1 MTEQFLKNK
10 TAIFYLRMINDKW
23 RNQFYYDALN
33 KHAEGKVVL
42 DMGSGTGILSFYAL
56 EAGAKFVYAIEWSAA
71 AAELTYQVLKSK
83 FDTSKFTV
91 VTCDFWTN
99 NLNSNIIKHP
109 IDLLV
114 SETVGPGLFDQG
126 MIHTWHCIKPYLAPD
141 AISIPDT
148 LSCDVWVW
156 RKQLDSD
163 YLTALEPKFWS
174 NKLSN
179 DACISQDFV
188 TALTSQ
194 NRTDIPS
201 MQWININSIETD
213 PDDIYIDKV
222 LYRMDNLPAIDF
234 SSDTYPRHIK
244 PNISFDLDI
253 NAPVTIAVINKIS
266 FESQTLFIKDALH
279 LPWKYNPVFN
289 LNSVGKYH
297 VVYNNFDLKSHNEE
311 EWRIYY

>member
-10 TAIFYLRMINDKW
+10 IAVHYLLMIKDKR

-56 EAGAKFVYAIEWSAA
+56 EAGAKFVYAVERNPAV
-71 AAELTYQVLKSK
+71 AELTYQVLKSK
-83 FDTSKFTV
+83 FDPSKFTV
-91 VTCDFWTN
+91 IASNFWTN
-99 NLNSNIIKHP
+99 EFDSSVIKHP

-141 AISIPDT
+141 AVSIPDT
-148 LSCDVWVW
+148 LSCDVWIW

-163 YLTALEPKFWS
+163 YLTTLEPKFLS
-174 NKLSN
+174 DKLSS
-179 DACISQDFV
+179 DACISQDFL

-194 NRTDIPS
+194 NRTDITNTR
-201 MQWININSIETD
+201 WININSIETD
-213 PDDIYIDKV
+213 PDDIYTDKV
-222 LYRMDNLPAIDF
+222 SYRMDNLPATDF

-253 NAPVTIAVINKIS
+253 NAPVTMAVINKIS
-266 FESQTLFIKDALH
+266 FESKTLFIKDTLYS
-279 LPWKYNPVFN
+279 PWKYNPVIN
-289 LNSVGKYH
+289 LDSVGKHH
-297 VVYNNFDLKSHNEE
+297 VIYNNFDLNFMDEE
-311 EWRIYY
+311 EWRI